1 MGVWDR
7 LSDEANRR
15 LGQTGGLP
23 EWTELGRQVVLIV
36 VVFLVVIYL
45 AVGALT
51 SDGSPPA
58 TTIPPAASGPP
69 ASVAVT
75 TTTVAASR
83 APVVDA
89 AGEPASVDPAA
100 VAAIE
105 ASVAAEFGPRAEL
118 VRVTVT
124 SVGPAGSPV
133 DVTVDVD
140 DPGQG
145 IVAYDVTVAETAAG
159 WEEVTDGGTTE
170 P

>member
-7 LSDEANRR
+7 LSDEANQR

-23 EWTELGRQVVLIV
+23 EWTELGRQVVLV
-36 VVFLVVIYL
+36 VVAVIVVIYL

-75 TTTVAASR
+75 TTTVTAAGT
-83 APVVDA
+83 AVVDA
-89 AGEPASVDPAA
+89 AGDPTVVDPAA

-105 ASVAAEFGPRAEL
+105 AVVAAEFGSRAEL

-133 DVTVDVD
+133 VVTVDVD

-145 IVAYDVTVAETAAG
+145 IVAYDVTVADTAAG
-159 WEEVTDGGTTE
+159 WEEVPDGGTAE